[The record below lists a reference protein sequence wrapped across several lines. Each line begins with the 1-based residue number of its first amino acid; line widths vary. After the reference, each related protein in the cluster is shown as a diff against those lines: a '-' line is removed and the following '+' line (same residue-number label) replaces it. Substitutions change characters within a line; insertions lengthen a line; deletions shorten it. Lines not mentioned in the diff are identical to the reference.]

1 VEFATIDDLV
11 IFVNGEIVNNNTFS
25 DFNTYNTEV
34 NFSSTYSATDA
45 ITITALGTTDTD
57 PVRSWSVPITQYFVA
72 DGGLSFV
79 LTNSLEGTNPANIIV
94 EKNGVRARPA
104 ESVEYIDDGSSLQY
118 YLPTR
123 GGYSQALISD
133 NDVSV
138 YVNNES
144 LVLGIGF
151 VVDPYDGSSDRT
163 VTLTEMP
170 AAGTRILISVSTAAQ
185 YYLSGSTLIWKTTG
199 SLIPIDGDIVSV
211 TTWNDTS
218 EQNILTQVFV
228 GPETQGLLISEGYDT
243 TNFDAATLADTPG
256 SFDYSVGI
264 QIQTNQFDTGRPI
277 TDAARLEI
285 TLDGNFL
292 FEDDGFTV
300 NGSTVIISGPT
311 INASQVVSIT
321 SFTQSVVPGSI
332 GFRIFQDM
340 RGLQTAYRITTN
352 TTTELVAD
360 LLSTDDV
367 IHVADAT
374 RLPIPNLPLGIF
386 GIITINGERIAYR
399 YIDTAA
405 NTVSGL
411 HRGTAGTAADFH
423 TSGSAVYDMS
433 AGNQLPRQD
442 QNYVQSQEFLA
453 DGTETI
459 FSTDSIV
466 VVELDSTELTEAVEV
481 YVGGIL
487 QSSGYTVTGSD
498 PVTVE
503 FDVAPTENYQVAIV
517 VRRGVSWYEPGS
529 GTPSN
534 GIPLQEQNTSA
545 ARFIRGE

>member
-1 VEFATIDDLV
+1 
-11 IFVNGEIVNNNTFS
+11 
-25 DFNTYNTEV
+25 
-34 NFSSTYSATDA
+34 
-45 ITITALGTTDTD
+45 
-57 PVRSWSVPITQYFVA
+57 
-72 DGGLSFV
+72 
-79 LTNSLEGTNPANIIV
+79 
-94 EKNGVRARPA
+94 
-104 ESVEYIDDGSSLQY
+104 LQY